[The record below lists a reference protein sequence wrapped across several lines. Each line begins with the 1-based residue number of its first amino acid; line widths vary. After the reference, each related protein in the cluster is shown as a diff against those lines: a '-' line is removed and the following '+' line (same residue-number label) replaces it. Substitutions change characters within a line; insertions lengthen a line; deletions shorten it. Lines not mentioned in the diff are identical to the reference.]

1 MPPLLSSNESVVR
14 CSCDPLFNSATMGTS
29 ESQIDVEQFATNLV
43 GFQYREVM
51 MTSATLA
58 VITAAIVFFPG
69 AENITQGIQSNVPV
83 GLFVLFVG
91 VAILAGTVMGMLGFG
106 FSLIVTPVFVSV
118 IDPTLGVVVLAVP
131 PLMINVFQIGETGT
145 GIEFVREEWPL
156 MGLAIVGT
164 IVGVAFLSRFST
176 GPLVPFLIGLIVLAY
191 VIFQVVENF
200 VVIEEAH
207 HPVALGVIGIIEG
220 FLLAAAN
227 LGPVLPAYFH
237 TFERDAERYIG
248 GLSMALGTIFA
259 TRIVLMTFF
268 TDLMTP
274 YRLWLGSVIAV
285 VTIVGLLLGT
295 YLRHIEI
302 DEQKFTWFVIA
313 LLFVISLNI
322 FRNTVPALFF

>member
-1 MPPLLSSNESVVR
+1 
-14 CSCDPLFNSATMGTS
+14 MGTS
-29 ESQIDVEQFATNLV
+29 KSHVDIEQFVTNLLD
-43 GFQYREVM
+43 FHYREVM

-58 VITAAIVFFPG
+58 VITATIVFFPG
-69 AENITQGIQSNVPV
+69 AGNITQGIQSDVSV
-83 GLFVLFVG
+83 GLLVLFVG
-91 VAILAGTVMGMLGFG
+91 VAILAGTIMGMLGFG
-106 FSLIVTPVFVSV
+106 FSLIVTPVFASV
-118 IDPTLGVVVLAVP
+118 IDPTLTVVVLAVP
-131 PLMINVFQIGETGT
+131 PLMINVFQMGETGT

-156 MGLAIVGT
+156 LGLAIVGT
-164 IVGVAFLSRFST
+164 IIGVAFLSWFST
-176 GPLVPFLIGLIVLAY
+176 GPIVPFLIGLIVLGY
-191 VIFQVVENF
+191 VFFQVVKNF

-207 HPVALGVIGIIEG
+207 HPVALGGIGLLEG

-248 GLSMALGTIFA
+248 GLSMTLGTIFA

-285 VTIVGLLLGT
+285 ITIVGLLLGT
-295 YLRHIEI
+295 YLRRIEI

-313 LLFVISLNI
+313 LLFIISINI

>member
-1 MPPLLSSNESVVR
+1 
-14 CSCDPLFNSATMGTS
+14 MGTS
-29 ESQIDVEQFATNLV
+29 KSHVDIEQFVTNLLD
-43 GFQYREVM
+43 FHYREVM

-58 VITAAIVFFPG
+58 VITATIVFFPG
-69 AENITQGIQSNVPV
+69 AGNITQGIQSDVSV
-83 GLFVLFVG
+83 GLLILFVG
-91 VAILAGTVMGMLGFG
+91 VAILAGTIMGMLGFG
-106 FSLIVTPVFVSV
+106 FSLIVTPVFASV
-118 IDPTLGVVVLAVP
+118 IDPTLTVVVLAVP
-131 PLMINVFQIGETGT
+131 PLMINVFQMGETGT

-156 MGLAIVGT
+156 LGLAIVGT
-164 IVGVAFLSRFST
+164 IIGVAFLSWFST
-176 GPLVPFLIGLIVLAY
+176 GPIVPFLIGLIVLGY
-191 VIFQVVENF
+191 VFFQVVKNF

-207 HPVALGVIGIIEG
+207 HPVALGGIGLLEG

-248 GLSMALGTIFA
+248 GLSMTLGTIFA

-285 VTIVGLLLGT
+285 ITIVGLLLGT
-295 YLRHIEI
+295 YLRRIEI

-313 LLFVISLNI
+313 LLFIISINI

>member
-1 MPPLLSSNESVVR
+1 MSTSDYQVDVV
-14 CSCDPLFNSATMGTS
+14 
-29 ESQIDVEQFATNLV
+29 QFIANLV
-43 GFQYREVM
+43 DFRYREVM
-51 MTSATLA
+51 MTGATLA
-58 VITAAIVFFPG
+58 VVTAAIVLFPG
-69 AENITQGIQSNVPV
+69 TENVTQGIQSDVSI
-83 GLFVLFVG
+83 GLLALFIG

-118 IDPTLGVVVLAVP
+118 IDPTLAVVVLAVP
-131 PLMINVFQIGETGT
+131 PLMINTFQMGDTGT
-145 GIEFVREEWPL
+145 GLGFVREEWPL
-156 MGLAIVGT
+156 IVLAIVGT
-164 IVGVAFLSRFST
+164 VIGVTFLAQFST
-176 GPLVPFLIGLIVLAY
+176 GPLVPFLIGLIILAY
-191 VIFQVVENF
+191 VVFQVVENF

-207 HPVALGVIGIIEG
+207 HPVALGIIGLIEG

-237 TFERDAERYIG
+237 TFERDAEQYIG
-248 GLSMALGTIFA
+248 GLSMVLGTIFA

-285 VTIVGLLLGT
+285 VAIVGLLLGT
-295 YLRHIEI
+295 YLRRIEI

-322 FRNTVPALFF
+322 FRNTVPALMP

>member
-1 MPPLLSSNESVVR
+1 MGARESN
-14 CSCDPLFNSATMGTS
+14 
-29 ESQIDVEQFATNLV
+29 IDVAQFLDNLTE
-43 GFQYREVM
+43 FHYREVM
-51 MTSATLA
+51 MTGATLVA
-58 VITAAIVFFPG
+58 VAAAIVFFPG
-69 AENITQGIQSNVPV
+69 VENVTQGIQSDVPA
-83 GLFVLFVG
+83 GLFVLFIG

-118 IDPTLGVVVLAVP
+118 IDPTLAVVVLAVP
-131 PLMINVFQIGETGT
+131 PLIINTFQMGDTGT
-145 GIEFVREEWPL
+145 GIGFIRDQWPL
-156 MGLAIVGT
+156 MVLAIIGT
-164 IVGVAFLSRFST
+164 VIGVVFLTQFST
-176 GPLVPFLIGLIVLAY
+176 GPLVPFLIGLIILGY
-191 VIFQVVENF
+191 VVFQVVENF

-207 HPVALGVIGIIEG
+207 HPVALGGIGLVEG

-237 TFERDAERYIG
+237 TFERDAEQYIG

-285 VTIVGLLLGT
+285 VAVVGLLLGT
-295 YLRHIEI
+295 YLRRIEV

-313 LLFVISLNI
+313 LLFIISLNI
-322 FRNTVPALFF
+322 FRNTVPALFL

>member
-1 MPPLLSSNESVVR
+1 MGARESNINVAQ
-14 CSCDPLFNSATMGTS
+14 F
-29 ESQIDVEQFATNLV
+29 IDNLTE
-43 GFQYREVM
+43 FRYREVM
-51 MTSATLA
+51 MTGAALVA
-58 VITAAIVFFPG
+58 VAAAIVFFPG
-69 AENITQGIQSNVPV
+69 MENITKGIQSDVSA
-83 GLFVLFVG
+83 GLFVLFIG

-118 IDPTLGVVVLAVP
+118 IDPTLAVVVLAVP
-131 PLMINVFQIGETGT
+131 PLVINTFQMGDTGT
-145 GIEFVREEWPL
+145 GIGFIRDQWPL
-156 MGLAIVGT
+156 MVLAITGT
-164 IVGVAFLSRFST
+164 IIGVVFLTQFST
-176 GPLVPFLIGLIVLAY
+176 GPLVPFLIGLIILGY
-191 VIFQVVENF
+191 VVFQVVENF

-207 HPVALGVIGIIEG
+207 HPIALGGIGLIEG

-237 TFERDAERYIG
+237 TFERDAEQYIG

-285 VTIVGLLLGT
+285 VAVVGLLLGT
-295 YLRHIEI
+295 YLRRIEV

-313 LLFVISLNI
+313 LLFIISLNI
-322 FRNTVPALFF
+322 FRNTVPALFL